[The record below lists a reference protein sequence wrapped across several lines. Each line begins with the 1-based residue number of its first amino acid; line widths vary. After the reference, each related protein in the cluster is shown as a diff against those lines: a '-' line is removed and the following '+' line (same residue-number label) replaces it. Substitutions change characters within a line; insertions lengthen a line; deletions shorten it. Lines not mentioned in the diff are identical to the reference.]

1 MNQTRALK
9 IAWWVRCLFA
19 GFAVFLPLVHPHIWR
34 QVDTLGVSLRYWLRW
49 TVESPS
55 PWPLLP
61 AVLHSGD
68 SSGIMAMEW
77 PLLNILAAPLFALG
91 PAWGTALARGLV
103 LALNLLLVLWNLRIW
118 KGQTPGGVDASRSFR
133 WMPLIGLGLVFFPKF
148 IPDGI
153 AMLLVLAG
161 TGLLYQKKA
170 RSWAGL
176 LLLAGFLMKPTSVI
190 VLALLLLSPTLIEIL
205 RYALP
210 PITGAFGLT
219 VLYYMKGTRWIQSL
233 GGGESLYRVEPQNP
247 WLALR
252 EFLSQLPQLA
262 DLFLQGLSFYAGLPL
277 LILLMIM
284 GRIRT
289 RGLLWFLLLLQVL
302 AIALLDGAHSF
313 QHRYYFMG
321 TLPFICLLLQAALDD
336 LTAAPQG
343 RWISRAL
350 LLLLGGSF
358 LTQITYEW
366 RPLYQKTPAERFLSF
381 RDCEELK
388 ARLPDWPWNQALVF
402 RTAPRPYPLVG
413 LCFGERVGSDQSAFG
428 LFVASDPLPD
438 ACKEVQRVGDVIAAS
453 CTH

>member
-1 MNQTRALK
+1 MNEARALK
-9 IAWWVRCLFA
+9 IAWWVRCFFA
-19 GFAVFLPLVHPHIWR
+19 GVAVFLPLGHPHVWR
-34 QVDTLGVSLRYWLRW
+34 QVDTLGVTLRYWLRW
-49 TVESPS
+49 TVEAPS

-77 PLLNILAAPLFALG
+77 PLLNILAAPLFAFG

-161 TGLLYQKKA
+161 TGFLYQKKA
-170 RSWAGL
+170 RGWASL
-176 LLLAGFLMKPTSVI
+176 LLLSGFLMKPTSVI
-190 VLALLLLSPTLIEIL
+190 VLALLLLSPHMIEIL
-205 RYALP
+205 RYALAS
-210 PITGAFGLT
+210 ITSAFGLT

-233 GGGESLYRVEPQNP
+233 AGGESLYRVEPQNP
-247 WLALR
+247 WFALR
-252 EFLSQLPQLA
+252 EFLSDGPQLA

-277 LILLMIM
+277 LILLMVM
-284 GRIRT
+284 GRIRPSV
-289 RGLLWFLLLLQVL
+289 RLWFLLLLQVL

-313 QHRYYFMG
+313 KHRYYFMG

-336 LTAAPQG
+336 LKVSPQG
-343 RWISRAL
+343 QLITRTL
-350 LLLLGGSF
+350 FLLLGGS
-358 LTQITYEW
+358 LAAQVAYEW
-366 RPLYQKTPAERFLSF
+366 RPLYHETSPDRFLSF

-388 ARLPDWPWNQALVF
+388 ERLPDWPWNQSLVF
-402 RTAPRPYPLVG
+402 RTAPRAYPLVG

-428 LFVASDPLPD
+428 LYVESDALPNT
-438 ACKEVQRVGDVIAAS
+438 CKEVQRVGHVIAAS
-453 CTH
+453 CTF